1 MRNETEQE
9 QVFEVG
15 NRLRVQINAGVA
27 DVLMVRG
34 EKMNALDQAM
44 FDALIETGERLCEH
58 PGLRAVVFSGEGK
71 AFCAGLDMGRF
82 QGMAASEGQ
91 SHELRLM
98 PR

>member
-1 MRNETEQE
+1 MFATIAGDASLGGANIMRNETEQE

-44 FDALIETGERLCEH
+44 FDALIETGARIIVH
-58 PGLRAVVFSGEGK
+58 P
-71 AFCAGLDMGRF
+71 
-82 QGMAASEGQ
+82 
-91 SHELRLM
+91 
-98 PR
+98 

>member
-1 MRNETEQE
+1 MFATIAGDASLGGANIMRNETEQE

-44 FDALIETGERLCEH
+44 FDALIE
-58 PGLRAVVFSGEGK
+58 
-71 AFCAGLDMGRF
+71 
-82 QGMAASEGQ
+82 
-91 SHELRLM
+91 
-98 PR
+98 